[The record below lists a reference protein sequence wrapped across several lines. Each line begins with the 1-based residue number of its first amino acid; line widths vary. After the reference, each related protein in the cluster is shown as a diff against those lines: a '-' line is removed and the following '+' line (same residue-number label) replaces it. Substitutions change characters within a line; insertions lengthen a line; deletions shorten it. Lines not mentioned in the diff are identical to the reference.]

1 MHAGLGVL
9 WGDWGDWVSSGGL
22 EGSWASESDK
32 VTGVAR
38 IARIMQ
44 ADLGVLVQDSCEV
57 IGSWVCL
64 LGPWSIEGLWASKRV
79 SEWQG
84 HLELSWTAEIVFNIF
99 LILLDMVGSK
109 TDEIG
114 DEPQIG
120 ATQVFPQK
128 CQNKARGH
136 SLKLQTVVGV
146 QFWLSP
152 GYGRERW

>member
-1 MHAGLGVL
+1 
-9 WGDWGDWVSSGGL
+9 
-22 EGSWASESDK
+22 
-32 VTGVAR
+32 
-38 IARIMQ
+38 MQ

-128 CQNKARGH
+128 CQNKDRGH
-136 SLKLQTVVGV
+136 SLKLQTVVGCSV
-146 QFWLSP
+146 DCLRVMGEMIMFMQCLCILFEITFHLHSN
-152 GYGRERW
+152 GTFAEYYGQKRVLKKSYM